1 MSKPYKQGIARAN
14 VWPPNKKCSCELRK
28 QGIVRAIV
36 WLHSRTKGKRLCVN
50 WYEGRE
56 RTKLYGQR
64 VKAIIGTYHFTTVV
78 IVLEPAVWPLTNLLV
93 AEIQIDYPS
102 IANNCEQAD
111 AHYVS
116 CVLVYQ
122 TLEDSRPTKMRQRS

>member
-1 MSKPYKQGIARAN
+1 MAYSFHPARRSCLGRVYLN
-14 VWPPNKKCSCELRK
+14 VN
-28 QGIVRAIV
+28 
-36 WLHSRTKGKRLCVN
+36 CVVGHF
-50 WYEGRE
+50 YEGRE